1 MSNKKINESGF
12 KRQSTLPTLKIP
24 NNDLMKNKNE
34 NDSESSSRIKITEN
48 SQNEGEYKMKS
59 VRIKEPKVFTIYYEE
74 NSENKS
80 INYDNYYEA
89 EPSFFQKLLCC
100 STKGDNNN
108 CFIF

>member
-59 VRIKEPKVFTIYYEE
+59 VRIKEPKVFTIYYE
-74 NSENKS
+74 
-80 INYDNYYEA
+80 DNYYEA

-100 STKGDNNN
+100 STKGDHNN